1 MEIEGFILENK
12 MEPFDTGIICWC
24 SFSGH
29 GAGDAFFY
37 TNLIVGFR
45 GVNRSLVAV

>member
-1 MEIEGFILENK
+1 MEIEGFRLENRV
-12 MEPFDTGIICWC
+12 EPFDTGIVRWC

-37 TNLIVGFR
+37 TSLIVGF
-45 GVNRSLVAV
+45 